1 MQKRQILI
9 ASQLDIVTTLPNPN
23 STLALAPNSPSL
35 SPSHFRSRPS
45 IKFQRHST
53 PRLSAPRALCYPCR
67 RIFFGVCK
75 IVEEEE
81 PKETKIS
88 DNGLDSHGVIDTGVE
103 QIAESP
109 QKENVNA
116 GSDIGD
122 GRADEKVH
130 LQGHGIGSVTRDM
143 DEGRFEQVSL
153 KDQEK
158 NNEHVDS
165 NPFSSPDHERNPFA
179 GDAEDFKYS
188 SGMHSTECNSSPVAD
203 MQHDHLSYNPGSE
216 GHFDHMNKEYAQSV
230 SFGSHEFSSVSSPR
244 TPKHKNDV
252 PNTSAEVL
260 HLVDSAIMG
269 KPEGMEKLK
278 NIASGA
284 EIFGNGEEMEKVSY
298 LIVDSLLTTMG
309 GVKSFKEDGD
319 NPPSVMLN
327 SRAAI
332 VSGELIPW
340 LPYIGD
346 SDVVMSPRTRMVRGL
361 LAILRACTR
370 NRAMCSMAG
379 MLGVL
384 LRTAEKIFTV
394 DVGLNGQ
401 IRWDGTP
408 LCRCIQYLAGHS
420 LSVSDLHRWFQVI
433 TRTLTTIWASR
444 LMLALEKAISEK
456 ESSGPAC
463 TFEFDG
469 ESSGL
474 LGPGEGRWPF
484 VNGYGFATWI
494 YVESFADA
502 LNTAT
507 VAAAIAAAASAKSGK
522 SSAMSAAAAASA
534 LAGEGTAHMPR
545 LFSFLSSDNQG
556 IEAYFH
562 AQFLVVE
569 IGCGKG
575 KRSALHFTYAFK
587 PQCWYFIGL
596 EHTSKNGILGNAENE
611 IRLYV
616 DGSLYEIRPFEFP
629 RISKPLA
636 FCCIGTNPPPTMAG
650 LQRRRRQCPLFAEM
664 GPVYIFKEPI
674 GPERMAR
681 LVSRGGDVVPSFG
694 NAAGL
699 PWLATNA
706 HVQSKAMES
715 VLLDAEIGDFI
726 HLLYHP
732 SLLSGRFC
740 PDASPSGA
748 AGLLRR
754 PAEVLGQVHVVTRIR
769 PVDALWALAYG
780 GPLSLL
786 PLAISNIHEDTLE
799 PRQGNFSVSVATT
812 SLAGPI
818 FRILSI
824 AIQNP
829 RNNEEL
835 TRCKGPEILS
845 KILNYLL
852 QTLSSLCVGKHD
864 GVGDEEL
871 VAAVVSLCLSQKI
884 NHTLKVQ
891 LFTTLL
897 LDLKIWSLCSY
908 GIQKKLLSS
917 LADMVFTESV
927 VMRDANAIQMLL
939 DGCRKCYWTVPEKGS
954 VNTSSLT
961 GSTRLV
967 GEVNA
972 LVDELLVV
980 IELLIVAA
988 SPSLASEDV
997 RCLLGFLVDCQQ
1009 PGQIARVLHLFYRLV
1024 VQPNTARAHSF
1035 AKAFLACG
1043 GIETFLV
1050 LLQREA
1056 KAGESAVL
1064 ESLSKCPEFQKNE
1077 TDGTN
1082 EITETCE
1089 DDEGSNGK
1097 SESILQDN
1105 DQGSQSVDSGSNI
1118 DPCSP
1123 DVNIGRMTFT
1133 SEIPSVKNLGGIGL
1147 SISADSARKN
1157 VYNVD
1162 KGDGIV
1168 VGIVGLL
1175 GALVVYGHLRLG
1187 SHAGPNTTSNLL
1199 GAGLRDGG
1207 SAMFDDKVSLLLYA
1221 LQKAFQAAP
1230 TRLMTNNVYTA
1241 LLAASINVSSTENG
1255 LNFCDSGHRF
1265 EHSQLLLVL
1274 LHSLPFAP
1282 MPLQSRALQ
1291 DLLFLACSHPDNKG
1305 SLINMEEWPEWILE
1319 VLISNYE

>member
-1 MQKRQILI
+1 ME
-9 ASQLDIVTTLPNPN
+9 
-23 STLALAPNSPSL
+23 
-35 SPSHFRSRPS
+35 
-45 IKFQRHST
+45 
-53 PRLSAPRALCYPCR
+53 
-67 RIFFGVCK
+67 
-75 IVEEEE
+75 EEEE

-88 DNGLDSHGVIDTGVE
+88 DNGLDGHEVNNSGVE
-103 QIAESP
+103 RVVKSP

-116 GSDIGD
+116 GSDTGD
-122 GRADEKVH
+122 GQANEKVRS
-130 LQGHGIGSVTRDM
+130 QGHGINSVTRAM
-143 DEGRFEQVSL
+143 DEGGRFEQETL
-153 KDQEK
+153 KDKEK
-158 NNEHVDS
+158 HDEHVDS
-165 NPFSSPDHERNPFA
+165 NQYSADKAQHPFVGNTDNL
-179 GDAEDFKYS
+179 KYS
-188 SGMHSTECNSSPVAD
+188 SGVYSTEGNLFPVHD
-203 MQHDHLSYNPGSE
+203 MQHDHLTSPGSE
-216 GHFDHMNKEYAQSV
+216 GHFGHTDKEYPASV
-230 SFGSHEFSSVSSPR
+230 HSGSPTYSSVSSPQK
-244 TPKHKNDV
+244 PWEKNAGQ
-252 PNTSAEVL
+252 NMSAELL
-260 HLVDSAIMG
+260 HLIDSAIMG

-278 NIASGA
+278 NIASGV
-284 EIFGNGEEMEKVSY
+284 EIFGNGEEMDSVSF
-298 LIVDSLLTTMG
+298 LIVDSLLATMG
-309 GVKSFKEDGD
+309 GVESFEEDGE

-340 LPYIGD
+340 LPYVGD

-379 MLGVL
+379 LLGVL
-384 LRTAEKIFTV
+384 LKTAEKIFTV

-420 LSVSDLHRWFQVI
+420 LTVSDLHRWFEVI
-433 TRTLTTIWASR
+433 PRTLTTIWASR
-444 LMLALEKAISEK
+444 LMLALEKAITEK

-484 VNGYGFATWI
+484 IHGYAFATWI
-494 YVESFADA
+494 YIESFADA

-534 LAGEGTAHMPR
+534 LAGEGTVHMPR
-545 LFSFLSSDNQG
+545 LFSFLSADNQG

-569 IGCGKG
+569 IGCGKAR
-575 KRSALHFTYAFK
+575 KSALHFTYAFR

-664 GPVYIFKEPI
+664 GPVYIFREPI

-681 LVSRGGDVVPSFG
+681 LATRGGDIVPSFG

-706 HVQSKAMES
+706 HVQSKAEES

-754 PAEVLGQVHVVTRIR
+754 PAEVLGQVHVATRIR

-786 PLAISNIHEDTLE
+786 PLAISNVHEDTLE
-799 PRQGNFSVSVATT
+799 PRQGNISVSVATS

-818 FRILSI
+818 FRIISM
-824 AIQNP
+824 AIQHP
-829 RNNEEL
+829 RNSEEL
-835 TRCKGPEILS
+835 ARCKGPEILS

-852 QTLSSLCVGKHD
+852 ETLASLCDGTRD

-871 VAAVVSLCLSQKI
+871 VVAVVSLCLSQNI
-884 NHTLKVQ
+884 NQTLKVR

-897 LDLKIWSLCSY
+897 LDLKVWSLCSY

-927 VMRDANAIQMLL
+927 VMREANAIQMLL
-939 DGCRKCYWTVPEKGS
+939 DGCRRSYWTVPEKDS
-954 VNTSSLT
+954 VNNFYLT
-961 GSTRLV
+961 GSTRPI

-980 IELLIVAA
+980 IELLMVAA
-988 SPSLASEDV
+988 SPTLASDDV
-997 RCLLGFLVDCQQ
+997 RCLLGFMIDCRQ
-1009 PGQIARVLHLFYRLV
+1009 PGQSFPTSIAEELDELIYLHWQQHVENHVVLSRYLTEDTHKLDQADLEYEAREVQDYLFGFNRFSLILRPPFPRLDAM
-1024 VQPNTARAHSF
+1024 TKDSIGS
-1035 AKAFLACG
+1035 C
-1043 GIETFLV
+1043 TFL
-1050 LLQREA
+1050 L
-1056 KAGESAVL
+1056 
-1064 ESLSKCPEFQKNE
+1064 
-1077 TDGTN
+1077 
-1082 EITETCE
+1082 
-1089 DDEGSNGK
+1089 
-1097 SESILQDN
+1097 
-1105 DQGSQSVDSGSNI
+1105 
-1118 DPCSP
+1118 
-1123 DVNIGRMTFT
+1123 
-1133 SEIPSVKNLGGIGL
+1133 
-1147 SISADSARKN
+1147 
-1157 VYNVD
+1157 
-1162 KGDGIV
+1162 
-1168 VGIVGLL
+1168 
-1175 GALVVYGHLRLG
+1175 
-1187 SHAGPNTTSNLL
+1187 
-1199 GAGLRDGG
+1199 
-1207 SAMFDDKVSLLLYA
+1207 
-1221 LQKAFQAAP
+1221 
-1230 TRLMTNNVYTA
+1230 
-1241 LLAASINVSSTENG
+1241 
-1255 LNFCDSGHRF
+1255 
-1265 EHSQLLLVL
+1265 
-1274 LHSLPFAP
+1274 
-1282 MPLQSRALQ
+1282 
-1291 DLLFLACSHPDNKG
+1291 
-1305 SLINMEEWPEWILE
+1305 
-1319 VLISNYE
+1319 